1 MSCIGLVGMTLAGD
15 RPVIAGLS
23 PSVVWSIGLFA
34 TMAGSALFA
43 LATYR
48 TQVLSRPGA
57 GLLAVGSTVLFVII
71 LAGFSGVE
79 GTTAGPSAVLQFLMV
94 VGSLMF
100 SLGWIA
106 LGWAAIRLDRP
117 ATAAI

>member
-1 MSCIGLVGMTLAGD
+1 MTTVGD
-15 RPVIAGLS
+15 RPFIAGLS
-23 PSVVWSIGLFA
+23 PWAVWSIGLFA

-48 TQVLSRPGA
+48 TQVLSRPAA
-57 GLLAVGSTVLFVII
+57 GLLAVGSTTLFVII
-71 LAGFSGVE
+71 ILVGFSGVG
-79 GTTAGPSAVLQFLMV
+79 GTTAGPSAGFQVLMV
-94 VGSLMF
+94 AGLLMF

-117 ATAAI
+117 ATARA